1 MTSEVMEAVLTRF
14 NRKLIFE
21 DGKVILFLNN
31 TMSSRIYDLSVFVDQ
46 NHFLPKNKIS
56 RPQPLDAGII
66 QNLKTKYQKRLVK
79 YGVARI

>member
-46 NHFLPKNKIS
+46 NHFLPKNTIS